1 MDEIL
6 INDTQKLSAA
16 REAPDF
22 LGYDC
27 DENYLYQ
34 VEKMSLKDTK
44 EKIE

>member
-6 INDTQKLSAA
+6 HNETQKVS
-16 REAPDF
+16 DF
-22 LGYDC
+22 LDSDY

-34 VEKMSLKDTK
+34 VERVGLEETK